1 MSESR
6 LMERVTAI
14 VAEALDQPVS
24 AVTPTAS
31 LVTDLGAESLD
42 FIDLTFR
49 IESAFG
55 IKIVE
60 LDLWRDV
67 NVATAFTPTT
77 IVDYLKSRGVTDVIE
92 AHRD

>member
-14 VAEALDQPVS
+14 VAEALDKPVS
-24 AVTPTAS
+24 EVTPTAS
-31 LVTDLGAESLD
+31 LVNDLGAESLD

-60 LDLWRDV
+60 LDLWRNVD
-67 NVATAFTPTT
+67 VATAFTPTT
-77 IVDYLKSRGVTDVIE
+77 IVDYLHSRGVTDVIE